1 MTLVMTSLP
10 LAHVFQ
16 CLFTTFIST
25 LRWLAEIWKLSCWK
39 VTEELEMEFKYCQ
52 RRSCKLSFL
61 FPPCYQSAPE
71 LARRLIVLNREHE
84 VSAASFSYM
93 WILAC
98 EVSIS
103 GEQVLL
109 SESQVFDYFLLAYRE
124 CFLVVVQ
131 INEVS
136 TCVIPP
142 QKQNLITK

>member
-25 LRWLAEIWKLSCWK
+25 LRWLAEIWQLSCWK
-39 VTEELEMEFKYCQ
+39 ATGELEMEFKYCQ

-103 GEQVLL
+103 GEQVFTLWITSFWL
-109 SESQVFDYFLLAYRE
+109 FFASVGSCCANKWGQYM
-124 CFLVVVQ
+124 C
-131 INEVS
+131 N
-136 TCVIPP
+136 PP
-142 QKQNLITK
+142 TKTKFNYKIK